1 MHVNRNRLKR
11 TKSSIST
18 ILWLLSVLAVMHVKR
33 MQTQLCYKH
42 LITLSACGLRTVVDI
57 WSDMLNLYV
66 QNSSDRLRKEYEF
79 DNGTDITQESS
90 R

>member
-1 MHVNRNRLKR
+1 M
-11 TKSSIST
+11 
-18 ILWLLSVLAVMHVKR
+18 MYVKR

-66 QNSSDRLRKEYEF
+66 QNSSDHLRKEYEF
-79 DNGTDITQESS
+79 DNGTDIKQESS
-90 R
+90 RLGKH